1 MSEKLWSLKWDNG
14 VLILLDQTRLP
25 QSISYLHCTTV
36 QDTAEAI
43 RCLAVRG
50 APAIGVAAAYGMVLA
65 LQNELNENLTGK
77 DLRKSFHEAVEY
89 LESARPTAVNLSW
102 AVKEMITLFDKTDE
116 KNLLPVLTK
125 RAKEIEIEDQKLC
138 EKMAD
143 HGASLFKDKSH
154 LHILTHCNTGALATA
169 GIGTA
174 FGVIYRL
181 HQQGRIECVYA
192 DETRPLL
199 QGARLTG
206 TELMENSIPCRLIT
220 DNMAAWVMAQKKI
233 DAVIVGADRIAAN
246 GDTANK
252 VGTYSLAVLC
262 AYHHIPFYI
271 AAPFST
277 FDFSISSGKEIH
289 IEERNPDEVRK
300 YRDSYGAPANI
311 PVFNP
316 AFDVTPHS
324 LITGIITEKGV
335 LKPPF
340 EQAIEQY
347 ERSL

>member
-1 MSEKLWSLKWDNG
+1 MR
-14 VLILLDQTRLP
+14 V
-25 QSISYLHCTTV
+25 
-36 QDTAEAI
+36 
-43 RCLAVRG
+43 
-50 APAIGVAAAYGMVLA
+50 
-65 LQNELNENLTGK
+65 
-77 DLRKSFHEAVEY
+77 
-89 LESARPTAVNLSW
+89 
-102 AVKEMITLFDKTDE
+102 
-116 KNLLPVLTK
+116 
-125 RAKEIEIEDQKLC
+125 
-138 EKMAD
+138 
-143 HGASLFKDKSH
+143 
-154 LHILTHCNTGALATA
+154 
-169 GIGTA
+169 
-174 FGVIYRL
+174 
-181 HQQGRIECVYA
+181 
-192 DETRPLL
+192 
-199 QGARLTG
+199 
-206 TELMENSIPCRLIT
+206 
-220 DNMAAWVMAQKKI
+220 
-233 DAVIVGADRIAAN
+233 AAN